1 MNRIFAL
8 AALLALSLAPV
19 RAQSPAFEVASITPC
34 KPGTPEPPGEH
45 MGMVQ
50 FTYPGGRFRAS
61 ATTVKFLLE
70 WAYGIQASQHAGGPA
85 WIETDRYDIVAKAEG
100 EASDEQMKL
109 MARTLLADRFQLKLH
124 HESRNISVYVVS
136 GGKSAAKVSPP
147 KDGETHSVRFAPR
160 MNADQRITSY
170 HIILTRFSMAQ
181 LSDTF
186 ARQLGRPIVNQT
198 GLDGEYDF
206 ELELTP
212 DESRPSP
219 TDPAFLLSALRD
231 QIGLTVKSD
240 KIPMD
245 ILVIDSAEKVA
256 AGN

>member
-1 MNRIFAL
+1 MNRIFTT
-8 AALLALSLAPV
+8 AALLALSLPPG

-45 MGMVQ
+45 MGIAQ

-70 WAYGIQASQHAGGPA
+70 WAYGIQPSQHAGGPA
-85 WIETDRYDIVAKAEG
+85 WLETERYDIVAKAQG

-109 MARTLLADRFQLKLH
+109 MAQTLLTERFQLKIH
-124 HESRNISVYVVS
+124 RESRNISVYVI
-136 GGKSAAKVSPP
+136 GTGKAVPKLSPA

-160 MNADQRITSY
+160 MNTDQKISSY
-170 HIILTRFSMAQ
+170 HIIATRFSLSQ
-181 LSDTF
+181 LDDTF
-186 ARQLGRPIVNQT
+186 SRQLGRPIVNQT
-198 GLDGEYDF
+198 GLEGEYDF

-231 QIGLTVKSD
+231 QIGLTVKSE

-245 ILVIDSAEKVA
+245 ILVIDSAEKAA

>member
-1 MNRIFAL
+1 
-8 AALLALSLAPV
+8 
-19 RAQSPAFEVASITPC
+19 
-34 KPGTPEPPGEH
+34 

-70 WAYGIQASQHAGGPA
+70 WAYGIQPSQHTGGPA
-85 WIETDRYDIVAKAEG
+85 WLETDRYDIVAKAEG
-100 EASDEQMKL
+100 EAGDEQMKL
-109 MARTLLADRFQLKLH
+109 MVERLLADRFRLKIH
-124 HESRNISVYVVS
+124 RESRNISAYVIS
-136 GGKSAAKVSPP
+136 IGKSALKLSPP

-160 MNADQRITSY
+160 MGTDQKISSY
-170 HIILTRFSMAQ
+170 HIIVTRFSLSQ

-186 ARQLGRPIVNQT
+186 ARQLGRPVVNQT

-231 QIGLTVKSD
+231 QIGLTVKSE

-245 ILVIDSAEKVA
+245 ILVIDSAEKVE